1 MLVILSESSVKT
13 FAFHTRCYF
22 SHEPQEILDAH
33 VTLKMLIPMINISPL
48 EHPIPSVV
56 LGLFLLVSFITYYN
70 DSFTNDYNPLQ
81 NHSYFLYPFS
91 IINADASTNTTMEID
106 KNESS
111 AQDTASGIRFE
122 NVTNFTDNPN
132 DSVYG
137 QVAAS
142 ENNVYVV
149 WEEST
154 TSDISNDNYDIY
166 IKKSADQGE
175 TFTKNNNSAIDTTE
189 VLNLSNNPGFSE
201 HPQIAAYKE
210 KVHVAWIDNSL
221 GNKEILF
228 SRSIDNGTTF
238 SEAINVSNTT
248 NTNSQNLELSAF
260 ENHVYIV
267 WLDEDEEGNGN
278 ILFKASNDGGETFSN
293 PITIAHNVNNNN
305 NDFTLP
311 KVAAHGDNVYVA
323 WNVADNTQGEEMIT
337 DLLYVKSSD
346 QGNTFSPA
354 IKLNKNG
361 EKVGEAQLAAY
372 NNTVYVVWGS
382 SPYDEVTS
390 NLFFV
395 KSTDNGN
402 TFSNATEVRN
412 DNFVTPSN
420 VEITVVGND
429 NDEENGAQGLSPSS
443 PMSQQQEGQQQPY
456 LYVSGQVALSDQ
468 NEEIFLA
475 SSSDNGDTFSELT
488 SNLSNNSEFSECP
501 SIATSENNIYVIWQD
516 RTPGNNEVFFTKAK
530 V

>member
-1 MLVILSESSVKT
+1 MMKQVNSRIILLLVSL
-13 FAFHTRCYF
+13 ALFHF
-22 SHEPQEILDAH
+22 
-33 VTLKMLIPMINISPL
+33 
-48 EHPIPSVV
+48 
-56 LGLFLLVSFITYYN
+56 VSFITYYSDN
-70 DSFTNDYNPLQ
+70 SNDYETSRKHYP
-81 NHSYFLYPFS
+81 YFLYPFS
-91 IINADASTNTTMEID
+91 TINAYGSSPIEGNN
-106 KNESS
+106 NEGFTD
-111 AQDTASGIRFE
+111 DTASRIRFE

-154 TSDISNDNYDIY
+154 TSDSSNNNYDIY
-166 IKKSADQGE
+166 IRKSADQGE
-175 TFTKNNNSAIDTTE
+175 TFTKNNNNSAMDTTE
-189 VLNLSNNPGFSE
+189 VINLSNNPGFSE

-210 KVHVAWIDNSL
+210 KVHVAWIDDSL

-248 NTNSQNLELSAF
+248 NTNSHNLEISAF
-260 ENHVYIV
+260 ENDVYIV
-267 WLDEDEEGNGN
+267 WLDEDEEENGI

-293 PITIAHNVNNNN
+293 PITIARDVNNND
-305 NDFTLP
+305 DFTLP
-311 KVAAHGDNVYVA
+311 KVAAHGDSVYIA

-346 QGNTFSPA
+346 QGNTFSPP
-354 IKLNKNG
+354 IKLNNNG

-395 KSTDNGN
+395 RSTDNGN
-402 TFSNATEVRN
+402 TFSNPTEVTN
-412 DNFVTPSN
+412 DNFENPSN

-429 NDEENGAQGLSPSS
+429 NDGARSSEKSLWSSSSPSS
-443 PMSQQQEGQQQPY
+443 SQQGQKEPY
-456 LYVSGQVALSDQ
+456 VYIASQVPLSDE

-475 SSSDNGDTFSELT
+475 SSSDNGDTFSEVT
-488 SNLSNNSEFSECP
+488 FNLSNNSEFSECP

-516 RTPGNNEVFFTKAK
+516 STPGNNEVFFTKAK
-530 V
+530 I